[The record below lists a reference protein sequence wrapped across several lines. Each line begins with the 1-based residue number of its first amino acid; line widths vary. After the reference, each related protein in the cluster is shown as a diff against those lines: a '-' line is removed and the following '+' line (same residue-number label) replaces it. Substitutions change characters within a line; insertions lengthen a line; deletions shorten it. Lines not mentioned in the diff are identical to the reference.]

1 MIFSRLHRGALALC
15 AVALFLHAPSAE
27 AHLVG
32 KSFEKQVGEYLVDVG
47 YDVFELQP
55 NQKTI
60 FNFALV
66 QNAGK
71 SNWEYAPFN
80 KIFVS
85 FRQGDR
91 EILGKAITL
100 NAPIPAYAPFTFPS
114 AGDYTLAVRFQDDN
128 RLLAETT
135 FPVAVGSGFSVEM
148 LGFQLLLALN
158 AVGLVIIAIGYLRS
172 RKARER
178 RSA

>member
-1 MIFSRLHRGALALC
+1 MFSARRHRGLLALC
-15 AVALFLHAPSAE
+15 ALVLLTASPAAE

-47 YDVFELQP
+47 YDMFELQP

-71 SNWEYAPFN
+71 PNWEYAPFN

-85 FRQGDR
+85 FRQSDR
-91 EILGKAITL
+91 EIFGKTITL
-100 NAPIPAYAPFTFPS
+100 SEPIPAYAPFTFPS
-114 AGDYTLAVRFQDDN
+114 AGDYTLAVRFQKDD

-135 FPVAVGSGFSVEM
+135 FPVPVGSGFSVEM

-158 AVGLVIIAIGYLRS
+158 AAGLVIIAIGYLRS